1 MCEVAKSPTDDQQAA
16 MAALGGSPNR
26 TSPFVVLRHRR
37 LIRGCTFLLVER
49 TELGPVLDQGV
60 VEFIQ
65 GGVAVGVATRDDDL
79 RPEFARGWGPEVS
92 ADGRSLR
99 LCVTAPE
106 GSQMRANLEQNGAVA
121 VGFSPPTIARAVQ
134 VKGVAGPVSEPET
147 ADLERVERHLRS
159 FVAEAERIGAPAELS
174 ERMFERKGL
183 VAVQFSIEEV
193 FDQTPGPTAGR
204 RL

>member
-1 MCEVAKSPTDDQQAA
+1 
-16 MAALGGSPNR
+16 
-26 TSPFVVLRHRR
+26 
-37 LIRGCTFLLVER
+37 
-49 TELGPVLDQGV
+49 VLDPAV

-99 LCVTAPE
+99 LCVSAPE
-106 GSQMRANLEQNGAVA
+106 GSRMRANLERNGAVA

-134 VKGVAGPVSEPET
+134 LKGVAGVVREPEA
-147 ADLERVERHLRS
+147 ADLDRVERHVQS
-159 FVAEAERIGAPAELS
+159 FVVEAGRIGAPAELS
-174 ERMFERKGL
+174 QRMFMRTGL
-183 VAVQFSIEEV
+183 VAVEFLIDEV

>member
-1 MCEVAKSPTDDQQAA
+1 MDSSRAE
-16 MAALGGSPNR
+16 
-26 TSPFVVLRHRR
+26 
-37 LIRGCTFLLVER
+37 
-49 TELGPVLDQGV
+49 PVLDPAV

-92 ADGRSLR
+92 VDRRAVR
-99 LCVTAPE
+99 LCVSAPE
-106 GSQMRANLEQNGAVA
+106 GSLVRANLQRNGAVA

-134 VKGVAGPVSEPET
+134 VKGVATGVSEPDE
-147 ADLERVERHLRS
+147 ADLERVERHVRA
-159 FVAEAERIGAPAELS
+159 FVAEAERIGAPPELS
-174 ERMFERKGL
+174 RRMFVGTGL
-183 VAVQFSIEEV
+183 AAIQFSIDDV

>member
-1 MCEVAKSPTDDQQAA
+1 VEPSEP
-16 MAALGGSPNR
+16 GS
-26 TSPFVVLRHRR
+26 
-37 LIRGCTFLLVER
+37 
-49 TELGPVLDQGV
+49 VLDPAV
-60 VEFIQ
+60 VEFIH

-92 ADGRSLR
+92 GDGRSLR

-106 GSQMRANLEQNGAVA
+106 GSRMRANLERNAAVA

-134 VKGVAGPVSEPET
+134 VKGVAALVREPET
-147 ADLERVERHLRS
+147 ADLERVERHVRS
-159 FVAEAERIGAPAELS
+159 FVAECERIGAPRELS
-174 ERMFERKGL
+174 ERMFVGTGL
-183 VAVQFSIEEV
+183 VAVGLSIDEV

>member
-1 MCEVAKSPTDDQQAA
+1 LE
-16 MAALGGSPNR
+16 
-26 TSPFVVLRHRR
+26 
-37 LIRGCTFLLVER
+37 
-49 TELGPVLDQGV
+49 PVLDPAV

-79 RPEFARGWGPEVS
+79 RPEFARGWGPQVS

-99 LCVTAPE
+99 LCVSASR
-106 GSQMRANLEQNGAVA
+106 GSRMRANLERNGAVA

-134 VKGVAGPVSEPET
+134 VKGVAASVAEPEA

-159 FVAEAERIGAPAELS
+159 FVEEAARVGAPAELS
-174 ERMFERKGL
+174 ERMLVRTGL
-183 VAVQFSIEEV
+183 VAVQLSIDEV

>member
-1 MCEVAKSPTDDQQAA
+1 
-16 MAALGGSPNR
+16 
-26 TSPFVVLRHRR
+26 
-37 LIRGCTFLLVER
+37 VER
-49 TELGPVLDQGV
+49 SRLAPVLDAAV

-65 GGVAVGVATRDDDL
+65 GGVAVGVATRDDAL
-79 RPEFARGWGPEVS
+79 RPEFARGWGPAVS

-99 LCVTAPE
+99 VCVSAPE
-106 GSQMRANLEQNGAVA
+106 GSRVRANLERNGAIA

-134 VKGVAGPVSEPET
+134 VKGIVAAVGDPDA
-147 ADLERVERHLRS
+147 ADLERVERHVGS

-174 ERMFERKGL
+174 RRMFVGTRL
-183 VAVQFSIEEV
+183 VAIQLSIDEV